1 MTNELVF
8 EVMVMDLGI
17 LEKTIEQHNK
27 EEGADFMIIKKQL
40 GVFAG
45 GQKAAI
51 AETKPVTALTT
62 DTPTLAMLAM
72 LPIETEDFAAGAQQ

>member
-27 EEGADFMIIKKQL
+27 EEGADFMIIKK
-40 GVFAG
+40 
-45 GQKAAI
+45 
-51 AETKPVTALTT
+51 
-62 DTPTLAMLAM
+62 
-72 LPIETEDFAAGAQQ
+72 